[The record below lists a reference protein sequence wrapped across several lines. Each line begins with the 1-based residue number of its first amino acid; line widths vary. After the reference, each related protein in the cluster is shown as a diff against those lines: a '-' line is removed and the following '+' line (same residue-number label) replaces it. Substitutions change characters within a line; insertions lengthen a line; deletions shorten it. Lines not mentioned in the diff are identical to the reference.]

1 MTDAATTTKITKDGY
16 YQISVKLEDGFRFKI
31 PARGYNL
38 KSLLEFEQSLDSVKE
53 HSFKEITKKEFEKMT
68 IGSEEKQ
75 AYRKRRI

>member
-1 MTDAATTTKITKDGY
+1 MTVATKKISRDGY
-16 YQISVKLEDGFRFKI
+16 YQISVLLEDGFKFKV

-68 IGSEEKQ
+68 VGLEEKQ
-75 AYRKRRI
+75 SYRKKRL

>member
-1 MTDAATTTKITKDGY
+1 MTVATKKISRDGY
-16 YQISVKLEDGFRFKI
+16 YQISVLLEDGFKFKV

-68 IGSEEKQ
+68 VGLEEKQ
-75 AYRKRRI
+75 AYRKKIL

>member
-1 MTDAATTTKITKDGY
+1 MTVATKKISRDGY
-16 YQISVKLEDGFRFKI
+16 YQISVLLEDGFKFKV

-68 IGSEEKQ
+68 VGLEEKQ
-75 AYRKRRI
+75 AYRKKRL